1 MDETKNP
8 KPQDKAFAP
17 TVHREFDELGNEHA
31 RLRVR
36 VVQYRHPYFG
46 MSEPRLD
53 IRKWLENHKNRDETI
68 YTGFTRE
75 GISLTWDDILALE
88 ALIPE
93 IKEIMESIPE
103 VERKK
108 RKG

>member
-1 MDETKNP
+1 MEP
-8 KPQDKAFAP
+8 EAKPVRRSKAFAP
-17 TVHREFDELGNEHA
+17 TVHKEFDELGNEHN

-53 IRKWLENHKNRDETI
+53 IRKWLENFKNQDGRI

-75 GISLTWDDILALE
+75 GVSFTWDDILELE
-88 ALIPE
+88 KLIPQ
-93 IKEIMESIPE
+93 IKEAMEAIPE
-103 VERKK
+103 VKSIKK
-108 RKG
+108 KG